1 MDEENIRTPDSVF
14 REQLVYDYDENNNHY
29 EDFNQNIPDYDLENA
44 LAESR
49 KDYQKQMEIEQIK
62 NHKINLFKK
71 LDIQLN
77 YLILDGSDYTKF
89 FVQCFNI
96 EKDKYINNVQENL
109 YLFKGHYDYL
119 VDFINDIHIKPKSK
133 NKPSKIDDELYKILK
148 DTKFY

>member
-14 REQLVYDYDENNNHY
+14 REQLVYDFDENTDQY
-29 EDFNQNIPDYDLENA
+29 ENYNQNIPDYDLENA

-62 NHKINLFKK
+62 DHKTNLFKK

-96 EKDKYINNVQENL
+96 EKDKYIHNMQKNL
-109 YLFKGHYDYL
+109 YLFKGHYEYL
-119 VDFINDIHIKPKSK
+119 IEFINDIHIKPKLK
-133 NKPSKIDDELYKILK
+133 NKPSKINDELYEILK
-148 DTKFY
+148 DTKCY